1 MQKGFKNEIDFKR
14 LIDNKKLEDLPKN
27 VQNLILSLFNKNLSL
42 QTKVECWQSKYLEK
56 ADIKIRINNIIKGVS
71 IKSGNNCSIHQEHI
85 EKITPFLQKIGLEDK
100 KIKILQ
106 DFLNG
111 IIRKEK
117 VSGKEYIEEHKEDIE
132 LLTESL
138 NNYYIKVNLLIR
150 FIFQGTETQ
159 RYDCD
164 AIIFG
169 TPSKFIWATK
179 SEILKYL
186 MDKDIQKT
194 KQIYISNLSL
204 KCYDRNLRHANL
216 KKNKENN
223 IQIKWYS
230 IEKDLLYL
238 TNERYKKLK
247 I

>member
-27 VQNLILSLFNKNLSL
+27 VQSLILSLFNENLNL

-186 MDKDIQKT
+186 MDKDIKKT